1 MIASMR
7 VVVLGDVADECVASL
22 ENNGLGV
29 SRVQVAGD
37 DELAGLV
44 ADADALVVG
53 PDTPVTAEVVRAGR
67 RLRVVG
73 RAGAGVDGVDV
84 EEATRRGVLVVHTPH
99 SNAVSEAEQALAM
112 LLASARDLASTD
124 ADLRDGRWLKAR
136 WTDSGVELR
145 GKTLG
150 LVGLG
155 ASSPLLAEAAR
166 ALRMTVL
173 ACDPRGAATA
183 ADAPLERMEPEQVYA
198 EADFIVVQLPAGSG
212 LFGDAELA
220 ALKAGVRVVCLSG
233 PDALDRAALVRAL
246 ESGHVAAAAVEVSAD
261 EAPSSDPLAHTAN
274 VLLTAHL
281 AAATV
286 DARVRAGTSVAEAVA
301 DALRGRFPAGVVNV
315 PVAAGDDAA
324 ELMAY
329 VPLCDQ
335 LGRLLVQLADGTVDA
350 VDITYGGSISYFD
363 TGLLTLGVLGGV
375 LADRADGPVNFVNAQ
390 GLARDL
396 GVTAAEQRQS
406 EIPDFPR
413 LITVTGG
420 GVTVAGTSLGP
431 AHKPRLV
438 RVFGEDVDI
447 EPAAHMAV
455 LRYVDAAGIG
465 GKVGTLLGE
474 WRVNIAHMSVG
485 RGRLGD
491 EAVMALTLDQPLTPA
506 QADELVGA
514 CGLVLARAVEL

>member
-1 MIASMR
+1 MSEKKR
-7 VVVLGDVADECVASL
+7 VIVLDDLAPEGVERLVGAGFQVELGAGRDEA
-22 ENNGLGV
+22 
-29 SRVQVAGD
+29 
-37 DELAGLV
+37 ELPDLLPGCH
-44 ADADALVVG
+44 ALIVG
-53 PDTPVTAEVVRAGR
+53 PARAVTADLLRAGR
-67 RLRVVG
+67 DLQVVG

-84 EEATRRGVLVVHTPH
+84 AEATRRGVLVVHTPH

-112 LLASARDLASTD
+112 LLACARDLARTD
-124 ADLRDGRWLKAR
+124 ADLRDGRWLKGR
-136 WTDSGVELR
+136 WADSGVELR

-150 LVGLG
+150 LVGLA

-166 ALRMTVL
+166 VLRMTVL
-173 ACDPRGAATA
+173 SCDPRGLAASA
-183 ADAPLERMEPEQVYA
+183 AVPLERAEPEQVYA
-198 EADFIVVQLPAGSG
+198 QADFIVVQLPDGAAR
-212 LFGDAELA
+212 FGEAELA
-220 ALKAGVRVVCLSG
+220 ALKPGVRVVCLSG
-233 PDALDRAALVRAL
+233 PDVLDRAALVRAL

-281 AAATV
+281 DAATV
-286 DARVRAGTSVAEAVA
+286 DARVRAGISVAEAVA
-301 DALRGRFPAGVVNV
+301 AALRGEFPAGVVNV

-335 LGRLLVQLADGTVDA
+335 LGRLLVQLADDVVDA
-350 VDITYGGSISYFD
+350 VAITYGGSVAYFD
-363 TGLLTLGVLGGV
+363 TGVLTLSVLGGV

-390 GLARDL
+390 GLAGDL
-396 GVTAAEQRQS
+396 GVTATEQRQS

-447 EPAAHMAV
+447 QPAEHMAV

-474 WRVNIAHMSVG
+474 WQVNIAHMSVG

-491 EAVMALTLDQPLTPA
+491 EAVMALTLDQPLTAA
-506 QADELVGA
+506 QADELVRS
-514 CGLVLARAVEL
+514 CGLQFARAVEL